1 MKRFFEVIC
10 IFSLMFIPVQSR
22 AQTSPQAPSAVFAE
36 NLAKSE
42 RGNLAAQLFIAHA
55 LAKGVGTD
63 VDMNRAFGTYLT
75 ILLERRANE
84 SQRREIVEILR
95 KDFSQNCDVDGI
107 CAPIIIDVDASLANT
122 MISEGFTDFGR
133 WGFSER
139 EFQNLDLESL
149 TRKSQIEYF
158 YLDAIESAKN
168 GDIIALLLLG
178 QSFAISQKIANGA
191 SLRNEYFKQAADL
204 GSSRAIA
211 EYAHLVER
219 NLVPGVE
226 PATASASYQRAIDMG
241 DASAMVRLANFYGP
255 RNRRDEQFAL
265 LMRAANLGHIPAMSN
280 LSAYHAFCE
289 NEPCDYDKAFDWAK
303 KAFDLRVGPIYPDLF
318 LMFTGLFDDEDTSPL
333 AQWIR
338 LKATS
343 DPTLSEYREIWSK
356 AIDGMTENQLAI
368 ARPKLLALSRKSGMG
383 AVLAAETIAMWYELD
398 CRPQAG
404 GDYAC
409 PPRTGYYN

>member
-1 MKRFFEVIC
+1 
-10 IFSLMFIPVQSR
+10 
-22 AQTSPQAPSAVFAE
+22 
-36 NLAKSE
+36 
-42 RGNLAAQLFIAHA
+42 
-55 LAKGVGTD
+55 
-63 VDMNRAFGTYLT
+63 
-75 ILLERRANE
+75 
-84 SQRREIVEILR
+84 
-95 KDFSQNCDVDGI
+95 
-107 CAPIIIDVDASLANT
+107 

-191 SLRNEYFKQAADL
+191 SLRNEYFKKAADL
-204 GSSRAIA
+204 GSSRAIV

-241 DASAMVRLANFYGP
+241 DASAMVRLANLNGLQ
-255 RNRRDEQFAL
+255 NRRDEQFAL

-280 LSAYHAFCE
+280 LSSFLAFCE
-289 NEPCDYDKAFDWAK
+289 NEPCDYDKAFGWAK

-343 DPTLSEYREIWSK
+343 DPTLNEYREIWSK